1 MTTVLELLQPTDS
14 ATRAATDRL
23 VEDAL
28 SPDAD
33 TQEVEKRFAAR
44 FLRLLHVPSSLS
56 DELLMSTT
64 ESMKRGKFDPL
75 VEERAAQIKRVAR
88 EKGSIGFRQND
99 DIQEFDHKRWAS
111 RADKN

>member
-1 MTTVLELLQPTDS
+1 MTTVLELFQPADG

-28 SPDAD
+28 SPDAS

-64 ESMKRGKFDPL
+64 
-75 VEERAAQIKRVAR
+75 
-88 EKGSIGFRQND
+88 
-99 DIQEFDHKRWAS
+99 
-111 RADKN
+111 